1 MVSEH
6 PIDLHVQNMLV
17 DKIDTIRK
25 AIDDAMPGEV
35 NQGKPISHV
44 SGGETEEEF
53 QARMQRAAELEA
65 AQDAVKGNRSKEIAK
80 SKVAGIHERESKRMT
95 HEILPLTPERSEQVR
110 QAFNYMLGVC
120 DGAFQRDGQGFNKPD
135 AGVAHWLLSAGLETN
150 EEVEAAYFIPEIL
163 FFTHFFLPPLFLYSW

>member
-1 MVSEH
+1 MKRPVGRFGSRRFVEYVRSQA
-6 PIDLHVQNMLV
+6 P
-17 DKIDTIRK
+17 
-25 AIDDAMPGEV
+25 AIKLRTTFIVGFP
-35 NQGKPISHV
+35 
-44 SGGETEEEF
+44 GETEEEF

-135 AGVAHWLLSAGLETN
+135 ASVAHCLLTAGLETQQ
-150 EEVEAAYFIPEIL
+150 ELEAGFMIL
-163 FFTHFFLPPLFLYSW
+163 SRYHRQLSDKFPLIFRKAA